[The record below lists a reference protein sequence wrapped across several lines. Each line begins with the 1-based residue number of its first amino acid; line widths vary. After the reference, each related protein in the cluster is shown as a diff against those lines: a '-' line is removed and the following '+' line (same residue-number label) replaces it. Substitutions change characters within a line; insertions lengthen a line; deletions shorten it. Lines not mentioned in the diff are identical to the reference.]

1 MKVQEKMIN
10 DLSNELIFEKIKN
23 NKYINKVCYL
33 EQTGSTN
40 DLAKEKAE
48 NENAGGVIYIVET
61 QTSGKGRF
69 KRKWFSKTNTGIW
82 ATALLRPDME
92 VRLATGYSI
101 LCAISIAR
109 AINKNTGTNAKIKW
123 PNDVIIEGKKVCGIL
138 AEMSSKNNKI
148 DWIAIGFGIN
158 VNISKNDFDPEILEK
173 ATSLSIEK
181 GQYISRLTLLDSVI
195 TEFEELIT
203 KYEREKSLSFAL
215 KEYEA
220 LSAVYNKKVE
230 LIEGDL
236 SKFGVVKGFAE
247 DGSLLLET
255 ENGIEKIGYG
265 EVSLRSS
272 QIYK

>member
-1 MKVQEKMIN
+1 MIN

-33 EQTGSTN
+33 EKTGSTN

-48 NENAGGVIYIVET
+48 NENAGGVIYIAET

-109 AINKNTGTNAKIKW
+109 AINKNTGINAKIKW

-158 VNISKNDFDPEILEK
+158 VNISKSDFDTEILEK

-181 GQYISRLTLLDSVI
+181 DQYISRLTLLDSVI
-195 TEFEELIT
+195 SEFEELIT
-203 KYEREKSLSFAL
+203 KYEKEKSLSFIL

-255 ENGIEKIGYG
+255 ENGAEKIGYG